1 LVFHTL
7 NLFFKK
13 PERGIPV
20 AIYISGGNKM
30 KLLQIAISLL
40 LILSL
45 IFAPVACSTQEK
57 KIIYQT
63 EDEVYYETE
72 ETLASKLIFPLE
84 IGVELGD
91 VNGLYLIILSSPIW
105 VPAITIHHF
114 LTKPT
119 EISVEANEEEN
130 RNEKRK

>member
-1 LVFHTL
+1 
-7 NLFFKK
+7 
-13 PERGIPV
+13 
-20 AIYISGGNKM
+20 M

-63 EDEVYYETE
+63 EDEVYYKAE